1 MCADITVSEMTR
13 KHTVTEFSSL
23 TSTEPIRTH
32 RDLTWP
38 QLVAAVAPSGGI
50 PSADKTSIPLY
61 IAGALKAAPWVG
73 KTRERKDAA
82 RAGDAGVPSEGIQRS
97 NGHVVC
103 LDAAVGDVDDD
114 PEGKRCSVW
123 DVSRR
128 LQKLSVAH
136 IAYKSWSGIAG
147 RSESGRIVAAVD
159 RSIMSDEYVDFFRAW
174 EELCG
179 NQLDNQGR
187 ARSQAYFKFGV
198 PEGTSAVDAAPCVRI
213 STASYCRLTRW
224 LPGEAECKAWQ
235 EPTTPLLLTSGSADY
250 WKAKLALDVLP
261 SDDYTLWVTIGA
273 IFRRE
278 FAESGF
284 ALWQEWSAKS
294 PKCDPSNL
302 RGKWESFDPL
312 TIRKLD
318 SGRCTIMRLTRQ
330 RTLLN

>member
-1 MCADITVSEMTR
+1 MTPKEQELKARFSAKPVPTPSPPASNVISLPAPARLVRMAAGLEVCADITVSEMTR

-198 PEGTSAVDAAPCVRI
+198 PEGTSAVDAAQWRKDFDGFVL
-213 STASYCRLTRW
+213 SVDKMVA
-224 LPGEAECKAWQ
+224 G
-235 EPTTPLLLTSGSADY
+235 GS
-250 WKAKLALDVLP
+250 
-261 SDDYTLWVTIGA
+261 
-273 IFRRE
+273 
-278 FAESGF
+278 
-284 ALWQEWSAKS
+284 
-294 PKCDPSNL
+294 
-302 RGKWESFDPL
+302 
-312 TIRKLD
+312 
-318 SGRCTIMRLTRQ
+318 
-330 RTLLN
+330 